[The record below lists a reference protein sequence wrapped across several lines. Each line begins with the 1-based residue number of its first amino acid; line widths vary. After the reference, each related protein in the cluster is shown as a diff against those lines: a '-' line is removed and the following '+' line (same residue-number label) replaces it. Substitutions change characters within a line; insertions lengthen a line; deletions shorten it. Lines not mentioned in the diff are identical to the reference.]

1 VLNDQGSTVTLEQGS
16 SATLAAERTTTP
28 TFKFHASELVVHGRE
43 LHLRYPG
50 PADAPALFELASDP
64 EVTRFFSWGPYAEVG
79 EAESWLRTLPAR
91 RASGEALELAVVEDS
106 GRLLGITL
114 LSEFSRRDR
123 RCVVGTWLGR
133 EHWGTGVNLQAK
145 ALVAHLA
152 FGALGVERV
161 GAYADV
167 RNGRSQAALER
178 VGFTREG
185 VLRSFHRHEGEP
197 RNVVSFGLLRDYW
210 SRSPL
215 AAVEASISG
224 DLPPAFRACASAS
237 ASR

>member
-1 VLNDQGSTVTLEQGS
+1 LSNGQSTVTLDQRS
-16 SATLAAERTTTP
+16 TATLAVDRTTTP
-28 TFKFHASELVVHGRE
+28 TFKSNASDLVIHGRG

-50 PADAPALFELASDP
+50 PADAPALFALASDP
-64 EVTRFFSWGPYAEVG
+64 EVTRFFSWGPYKEVG
-79 EAESWLRTLPAR
+79 EAESWLRTLAAR
-91 RASGEALELAVVEDS
+91 RANGEALELAVVEDS

-152 FGALGVERV
+152 FGALGVERM

-185 VLRSFHRHEGEP
+185 VLRSFHRHEGEA

-215 AAVEASISG
+215 AAVEASLSG
-224 DLPPAFRACASAS
+224 DFPPAFRACASSS